1 MAVNNKRDSMK
12 KSFLSLLFIV
22 LFPSSAAVAEDL
34 LQVYR
39 LAQDNDAQ
47 LRQAGAV
54 RDAVYE
60 SRPQALARLFPTLSA
75 SSEKRWLHVN
85 PQNSSRD
92 LNSSNPER
100 FNLSLDLS
108 QPIYRRDYWIQL
120 EQADLQIAQAEAEYA
135 AQEQELIIRTAE
147 AYFDILSAK
156 DELEFAR
163 AENESIGRQLE
174 QSKQRFEVGLIA
186 ITDVYESKAAFDQS
200 RADLIV
206 AENNVFQAWQVLYEI
221 ILENVEE
228 IVPLAE
234 ELPLDPPDPQD
245 IEAWSETALQQNLS
259 IQAAEYGK
267 NIAQQEIDV
276 QRSGHFPTLD
286 LVGSHSV
293 DRGSKSE
300 ALEADTSQIGV
311 QLNFPLYT
319 GGAVSSRTRQA
330 QHDYQAALA
339 ELDRQRRAVR
349 RQVRDAYQG
358 VMDTITAVQA
368 FQAGVVSSESSLEA
382 TRAGFDVGTRTAID
396 VLGAERDLFLA
407 RSNYSASRYAYI
419 IQGLRLKQ
427 AAGSISRQD
436 LEYVNSLLE

>member
-1 MAVNNKRDSMK
+1 MK
-12 KSFLSLLFIV
+12 KSFLSVVVFSLLQGS
-22 LFPSSAAVAEDL
+22 PAAAEDL
-34 LQVYR
+34 IEVYK
-39 LAQDNDAQ
+39 LARDNDAQ
-47 LRQAGAV
+47 LRQAAAV
-54 RDAVYE
+54 RDSVYE
-60 SRPQALARLFPTLSA
+60 SRPQALARLLPTLSA
-75 SSEKRWLHVN
+75 SSEKRWFHIN

-92 LNSSNPER
+92 LGSTNPKR

-108 QPIYRRDYWIQL
+108 QPIYHREFWIQL
-120 EQADLQIAQAEAEYA
+120 EQSDLQIAQAEAEYT
-135 AQEQELIIRTAE
+135 AQEQDLMIRTAQ

-156 DELEFAR
+156 DELEFAQ
-163 AENESIGRQLE
+163 AENQSIGRQLE

-186 ITDVYESKAAFDQS
+186 ITDVYESQAAFDQS

-228 IVPLAE
+228 ISPLAE
-234 ELPLDPPDPQD
+234 ELPLDPPNPQD

-259 IQAAEYGK
+259 IQAADYGR

-293 DRGSKSE
+293 DRGSKSY

-311 QLNFPLYT
+311 QLNLPLFT
-319 GGAVSSRTRQA
+319 GGAVNSRTRQA
-330 QHDYQAALA
+330 QHDFQASLA
-339 ELDRQRRAVR
+339 ELDKQRRAVR
-349 RQVRDAYQG
+349 RQVRDAYRG

-382 TRAGFDVGTRTAID
+382 TKAGFDVGTRTAID

-407 RSNYSASRYAYI
+407 RSKYSASRYAYI
-419 IQGLRLKQ
+419 LQGLTLKQ
-427 AAGSISRQD
+427 AAGSISEQD
-436 LEYVNSLLE
+436 LMSVNTLLQ

>member
-1 MAVNNKRDSMK
+1 MK

-85 PQNSSRD
+85 HHNSSRD

-300 ALEADTSQIGV
+300 ALEADTKPAVRAAAAQALGTV
-311 QLNFPLYT
+311 
-319 GGAVSSRTRQA
+319 GGP
-330 QHDYQAALA
+330 AALPALAKAASIWSTISLSA
-339 ELDRQRRAVR
+339 EDPNRSPRTITGRLPVLATVSIASCGIEWQSTRMELPKARRAS
-349 RQVRDAYQG
+349 
-358 VMDTITAVQA
+358 
-368 FQAGVVSSESSLEA
+368 FKSSC
-382 TRAGFDVGTRTAID
+382 RARW
-396 VLGAERDLFLA
+396 
-407 RSNYSASRYAYI
+407 
-419 IQGLRLKQ
+419 
-427 AAGSISRQD
+427 
-436 LEYVNSLLE
+436 